1 MYNFSKTLIFDKRPM
16 SPLPTGPSH
25 ALHCTC
31 GVDVHAHVVPDAF
44 PAYLGHKVPSPWPS
58 MAAAPAQQ
66 GRCHQHI
73 VVAGKNYRTVS
84 DACWSAS
91 RRLSDF
97 AAMGVSHQLVS
108 PMPELLSYWLDLEDA
123 APLLRFLN
131 EFTAQLCSE
140 SQGKL
145 LGMAA
150 VPLQDTAAAIAELQ
164 HARALGLVGVEIGSN
179 ILGRPIASVEYDAF
193 FEACCALDMPVF
205 VHALKPTGM
214 DRLSGPSQLEQVL
227 AYPTDVGLA
236 AAAVITGGLLQRFP
250 TLRIAFSHGGGTL
263 ASLLPRLQ
271 QGWQVF
277 PALAEKIPEAPVDQ
291 ARKMF
296 YDTLVFDAATLQ
308 HLKATLGLGQLL
320 LGTDYPFNFREKA
333 PLKRLQD
340 IGWTTAEIE
349 TVAIANARRFI
360 GRSLF

>member
-1 MYNFSKTLIFDKRPM
+1 M
-16 SPLPTGPSH
+16 
-25 ALHCTC
+25 
-31 GVDVHAHVVPDAF
+31 HAHVVPETF
-44 PAYLGHKVPSPWPS
+44 PTYVGNKVPSPWPS
-58 MAAAPAQQ
+58 MVAAPGQH

-91 RRLSDF
+91 RRLSDLGDQ
-97 AAMGVSHQLVS
+97 GVSHQLVS
-108 PMPELLSYWLDLEDA
+108 PMPELLSYWLDLADA

-131 EFTAQLCSE
+131 EFTAQLCNE

-145 LGMAA
+145 MGMAA

-164 HARALGLVGVEIGSN
+164 RAHGLGLVGVEIGSN
-179 ILGRPIASVEYDAF
+179 IVGRPIASPEHDAF
-193 FEACCALDMPVF
+193 FEACCDLNMPVF

-214 DRLSGPSQLEQVL
+214 GRLCGPAPLEQVL

-250 TLRIAFSHGGGTL
+250 ALRIAFSHGGGTF
-263 ASLLPRLQ
+263 AALLPRLQ

-277 PALAEKIPEAPVDQ
+277 PGLAEKIAESPADQ

-296 YDTLVFDAATLQ
+296 YDTLVFDAATLE
-308 HLKATLGLGQLL
+308 HLKHTFGLGQLL
-320 LGTDYPFNFREKA
+320 LGTDYPFNFREKN
-333 PLKRLQD
+333 PLARLQEV
-340 IGWTTAEIE
+340 GWNAAEIE
-349 TVAIANARRFI
+349 TVAVGNATRFI